1 MKKNNVQLS
10 NAGKYSQV
18 PDDLLTA
25 FYKVMHE
32 KTMTV
37 EKNYEVDPVSGG
49 KILAK
54 VKTVEREYAI
64 KDVISIFQLL
74 FPQYFDELQYQRAK
88 KIKQLDTSSTDKEL
102 AQKIK
107 DALS

>member
-1 MKKNNVQLS
+1 MKKKIQLS
-10 NAGKYSQV
+10 GVGKYSQV
-18 PDDLLTA
+18 PNDLLTA
-25 FYKVMHE
+25 FYNVLHE

-37 EKNYEVDPVSGG
+37 EKNYEVDPVSGD

-54 VKTVEREYAI
+54 IKTVEREYAI
-64 KDVISIFQLL
+64 KDVISMFQLL
-74 FPQYFDELQYQRAK
+74 FPKYFDELQYQRAK
-88 KIKQLDTSSTDKEL
+88 KIKQLDTSSNDKEL